1 MIKNVYNADLVIAN
15 LTTLNP
21 NVMFELAMRYS
32 YGKPAIVIA
41 EKNTKLPF
49 DMIEEN
55 TLFYV
60 NDPTG
65 AAELKNNIK
74 KFVNKI
80 DFSANDY
87 GPIIATL
94 KTAAA
99 FENAEKDIQDPESK
113 KIFSLLL
120 KKIDDIE
127 AELKRQDNRKG
138 VLNLNKNSNLNF
150 YDPNNNVNGKEI
162 QSYYEKKMSEIE
174 EKKIKELL
182 DSNGITYIG

>member
-1 MIKNVYNADLVIAN
+1 MKENNQKIKRKTCFIVTPIGDDNTEIRRHIDGIIDQAIEPAIGGEFDIRVAHREFEIGSINDRVIKNVYNADLVIAN

-74 KFVNKI
+74 KVVNKI

-99 FENAEKDIQDPESK
+99 FENAEKDL
-113 KIFSLLL
+113 SL
-120 KKIDDIE
+120 IHI
-127 AELKRQDNRKG
+127 
-138 VLNLNKNSNLNF
+138 
-150 YDPNNNVNGKEI
+150 
-162 QSYYEKKMSEIE
+162 
-174 EKKIKELL
+174 
-182 DSNGITYIG
+182 